1 MKSIAFCVRPWLN
14 WIEHLTTDQKV
25 GGSNPSGR
33 ATNFLPASAGFFL
46 LHEVMRNK
54 STTRT
59 KWSNLIQIYRMMFR
73 YWHILLMGLVAM
85 LLYALF
91 SGISITLVIPL
102 FDYVFRASPV
112 PVQYHDA
119 GAFIQELLGR
129 IGGFFAETGSVFS
142 IRNLNDLTPLWESIK
157 DLMQHTDSLALL
169 WVICGF
175 VVVTIIL
182 KNIFFYIHRVLLI
195 SLRGNT
201 VRDVRNLMFSKYMG
215 QSLEFY
221 NQHRVGDAIVRMVND
236 VNIVSDQ
243 FIRSILDALRDVISI
258 AVYLRIALLLNPRLL
273 LYSVIIVPLFT
284 LMVSVLGK
292 KIKKYSKRIQ
302 AQLSNMFSA
311 VEEALN
317 SMKIVKAFRREE
329 SEYHNFKAINNA
341 HLSQWKKAQ
350 YYTTLNVPITEL
362 NTVAMG
368 VVVIILGGELILSPG
383 STFSLGDFTAF
394 LFALFSMLHPLK
406 SLTQIYIE
414 IKKALVSLERISA
427 VMNREPTVV
436 DAVDAVE
443 KHGFEKSIE
452 FSKVSFYYEPGKPVI
467 QDFDLV
473 IHKGEKVALVG
484 SSGGGKTTLANL
496 LNRMYDVKEGSIK
509 IDGVDVRQIKL
520 SHLRKLFG
528 VVTQDSLLFTRSLR
542 DNIAYGSLEPV
553 SDEQLRRAAEIA
565 NADEFIQQYPGQYD
579 GILQSKGSNLSG
591 GQRQRLCIARA
602 IVGDPPIL
610 IFDEATSALDTEN
623 EQKVQQAIDEATQN
637 RTVILI
643 AHRLST
649 ILKADKIVVIEQ
661 GRIVGQGTHA
671 ELMESCPRYQ
681 YLYNLQFSNGQ

>member
-1 MKSIAFCVRPWLN
+1 
-14 WIEHLTTDQKV
+14 
-25 GGSNPSGR
+25 
-33 ATNFLPASAGFFL
+33 LPASAGFFL

-317 SMKIVKAFRREE
+317 SMKIVKAFRRED
-329 SEYHNFKAINNA
+329 SEYRNFKAINNA
-341 HLSQWKKAQ
+341 HLNQWKKAQ

-427 VMNREPTVV
+427 VMNRKPTVV

-553 SDEQLRRAAEIA
+553 SDEQLRRSAEIA

-661 GRIVGQGTHA
+661 GRIVGQGTHT

>member
-1 MKSIAFCVRPWLN
+1 
-14 WIEHLTTDQKV
+14 
-25 GGSNPSGR
+25 
-33 ATNFLPASAGFFL
+33 
-46 LHEVMRNK
+46 MRNK

-119 GAFIQELLGR
+119 GAFIQEFLGR

-368 VVVIILGGELILSPG
+368 VVVIILGGIDPQSRQHLFPGRFYSLSLCPVFHAASPEIAYADIYRDQK
-383 STFSLGDFTAF
+383 STGFTGT
-394 LFALFSMLHPLK
+394 H
-406 SLTQIYIE
+406 I
-414 IKKALVSLERISA
+414 RC
-427 VMNREPTVV
+427 NEPRTN
-436 DAVDAVE
+436 
-443 KHGFEKSIE
+443 
-452 FSKVSFYYEPGKPVI
+452 
-467 QDFDLV
+467 
-473 IHKGEKVALVG
+473 
-484 SSGGGKTTLANL
+484 GGG
-496 LNRMYDVKEGSIK
+496 RCGC
-509 IDGVDVRQIKL
+509 R
-520 SHLRKLFG
+520 
-528 VVTQDSLLFTRSLR
+528 
-542 DNIAYGSLEPV
+542 
-553 SDEQLRRAAEIA
+553 
-565 NADEFIQQYPGQYD
+565 
-579 GILQSKGSNLSG
+579 
-591 GQRQRLCIARA
+591 
-602 IVGDPPIL
+602 
-610 IFDEATSALDTEN
+610 
-623 EQKVQQAIDEATQN
+623 
-637 RTVILI
+637 
-643 AHRLST
+643 
-649 ILKADKIVVIEQ
+649 
-661 GRIVGQGTHA
+661 
-671 ELMESCPRYQ
+671 
-681 YLYNLQFSNGQ
+681 